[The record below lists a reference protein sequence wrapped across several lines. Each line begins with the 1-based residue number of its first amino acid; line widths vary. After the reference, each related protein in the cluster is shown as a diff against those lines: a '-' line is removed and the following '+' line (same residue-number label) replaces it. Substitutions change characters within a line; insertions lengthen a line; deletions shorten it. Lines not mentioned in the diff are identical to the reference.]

1 MKLSDYAKRA
11 GVSYQT
17 AWRWWKNGDL
27 QGYQQPSGT
36 IIVEVK
42 DESPAIDE
50 AIACIY
56 ARVSSGENR
65 DNLDRPAERLIQY
78 ATARGYRIY
87 KVVKEVGSGLND
99 NRKQLTRILPDKNY
113 NILLVEPRD
122 RLARFGT
129 NYLQILL
136 EELGKKLEIVNN
148 AEKDRDDL
156 MQDFVSIIVSFT
168 ARLYGQRRAKR
179 KTEKIIADLQ
189 TTGDKNDAKA
199 S

>member
-129 NYLQILL
+129 NYL
-136 EELGKKLEIVNN
+136 
-148 AEKDRDDL
+148 
-156 MQDFVSIIVSFT
+156 
-168 ARLYGQRRAKR
+168 
-179 KTEKIIADLQ
+179 
-189 TTGDKNDAKA
+189 
-199 S
+199 